1 MNIKEKLSLIE
12 EMLELEAGSLS
23 PEDRLD
29 KYEQWDSLAALS
41 LIVLLDENF
50 GKQIS
55 GEKIKGLKTI
65 NDILRIMESP

>member
-23 PEDRLD
+23 PEDSLD
-29 KYEQWDSLAALS
+29 QYDQWDSLAALS

-50 GKQIS
+50 SKQIS